1 MEFELKKGQA
11 LVIYG
16 PQGSGKTI
24 LARKIAECYGSFIE
38 IDAYQL
44 KTRRD
49 LNDLLGKG
57 VSTVICDEIPEEI
70 DVQSFLKLLIT
81 NGTALVEKKHGKP
94 KIVSVPNFI
103 FCTGNPSPLP
113 GNDRRFWVV
122 DASMVMAKA

>member
-11 LVIYG
+11 LVIQG
-16 PQGSGKTI
+16 PQGSGKTV
-24 LARKIAECYGSFIE
+24 LARKIAERYGSFIE

-49 LNDLLGKG
+49 LNDLLEKG

-70 DVQSFLKLLIT
+70 KVQSFLKLLI
-81 NGTALVEKKHGKP
+81 KSKPSWWKHGKP
-94 KIVSVPNFI
+94 KLVNVPNFI